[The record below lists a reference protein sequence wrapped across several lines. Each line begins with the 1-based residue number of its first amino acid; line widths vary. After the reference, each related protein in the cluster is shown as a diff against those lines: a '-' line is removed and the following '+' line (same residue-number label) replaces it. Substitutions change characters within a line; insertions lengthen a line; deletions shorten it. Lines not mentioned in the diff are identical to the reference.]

1 MDVDVS
7 RLILQLQIKFYFR
20 RLPFI
25 SVICIVYFYLCNG
38 VCLCKGV
45 CLFIGVCFLF
55 VWLHAT
61 LLEAD
66 CVVEDPNLFEED
78 PQETFEQGKWILP
91 LHTLFVP
98 NQCI

>member
-25 SVICIVYFYLCNG
+25 SMICIVYVYLCNG
-38 VCLCKGV
+38 VCLYNGV

-55 VWLHAT
+55 VWWRAT

-66 CVVEDPNLFEED
+66 CVVEDPNLFEDD
-78 PQETFEQGKWILP
+78 PQDTFEQG
-91 LHTLFVP
+91 
-98 NQCI
+98 